1 MTKRLGAVAVLI
13 LLLLAGCW
21 NTDSGGGMLDPL
33 PADQT
38 CEWVRDPVTK
48 KLTYEC
54 EEGREK

>member
-1 MTKRLGAVAVLI
+1 MIKKLGAVAVLI
-13 LLLLAGCW
+13 LLLLAGCKD
-21 NTDSGGGMLDPL
+21 TGSGGMLDPL